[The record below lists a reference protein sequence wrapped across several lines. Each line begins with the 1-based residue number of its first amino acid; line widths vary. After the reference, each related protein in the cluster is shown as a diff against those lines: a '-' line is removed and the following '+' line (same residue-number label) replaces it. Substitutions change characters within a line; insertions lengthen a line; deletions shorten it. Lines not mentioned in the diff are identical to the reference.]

1 MTNATRKRGWS
12 RLFSA
17 YLALVL
23 LVAVAGPGLTVAAAD
38 DPSGAGVV
46 PELYDGNP
54 PLGEGG
60 MKIDPPPSIG
70 VNEYEWVI
78 DETTTAHVTV
88 TVYQTDNGIE
98 LDWASDVPITRVV
111 VKGGNVGAY
120 IYHYNPAL
128 LSDTG
133 LHTPMN
139 PSGKWAELS
148 HVDFYFGEVPDEPL
162 PGSIKVYKFEDVNGN
177 GERSEGEDLL
187 PGWEFTLNDA
197 SGEPVDA
204 GTTGGDGTLVFP
216 DLVPGTYTVTETLKE
231 DWVSTTGVVMDAIV
245 LADAQTDLWF
255 GNLLPV
261 VEPPEAGSIRIHK
274 FNDVNGNGEFD
285 EGEVLLPGW
294 EFTLTDAEGA
304 PVDTGMTGEDG
315 TLVFGELLPGDYT
328 VTETLKDGWISTT
341 GAEKEAVVLEGERA
355 DVWFGNLL
363 PVVQPPEGEIDLAI
377 TKLANR
383 ATAGP
388 GDLVKYT
395 LTYRNLGDAPAE
407 DFTIVDDFDERY
419 VTVVDAAGGVVADGR
434 ITWAL
439 AGPLSEADGP
449 KTLEYTVRVNTMMPA
464 GTTNI
469 DNIVTISH
477 PDDIDASNNSDT
489 ERVSVTLE
497 AFLPFTGGES
507 LGLVLIALATAV
519 AGLIL
524 RRSGAMGV

>member
-1 MTNATRKRGWS
+1 
-12 RLFSA
+12 
-17 YLALVL
+17 
-23 LVAVAGPGLTVAAAD
+23 VAVAGPGLTVAAAD

-60 MKIDPPPSIG
+60 MKIDPPPYLG
-70 VNEYEWVI
+70 VNEYEWII

-88 TVYQTDNGIE
+88 TVYETENGIE
-98 LDWASDVPITRVV
+98 LDWTSDVPVTKVV

-120 IYHYNPAL
+120 IYHYDPAL

-139 PSGKWAELS
+139 PSGAWADLS
-148 HVDFYFGEVPDEPL
+148 HVDFYFGEVPPPPPPPL
-162 PGSIKVYKFEDVNGN
+162 PGSIKVFKFEDINGN
-177 GERSEGEDLL
+177 GERDEGEGMLA
-187 PGWEFTLNDA
+187 GWEFTLRDAEDAMVA
-197 SGEPVDA
+197 SGM
-204 GTTGGDGTLVFP
+204 TGEDGTLVFP
-216 DLVPGTYTVTETLKE
+216 DLVPGAYTVTETLKE
-231 DWVSTTGVVMDAIV
+231 NWVSTTGVVIDAIV
-245 LADAQTDLWF
+245 LEDAQTDRWF

-261 VEPPEAGSIRIHK
+261 VEPPETGSIRVYK
-274 FNDVNGNGEFD
+274 FGDTNGNGERD
-285 EGEVLLPGW
+285 EGEDLLPGW
-294 EFTLTDAEGA
+294 EFTLTDAEGT
-304 PVDTGMTGEDG
+304 PVDSGVTGEDG
-315 TLVFGELLPGDYT
+315 TLVFGELLPGDYS
-328 VTETLKDGWISTT
+328 VTETLKGGWISTT
-341 GAEKEAVVLEGERA
+341 GVEKDAAVVGGEQA
-355 DVWFGNLL
+355 SLWFGNLL
-363 PVVQPPEGEIDLAI
+363 PVVQPPEGELDLAI
-377 TKLANR
+377 TKQANR

-395 LTYRNLGDAPAE
+395 LTYRNLGETPAE

-419 VTVVDAAGGVVADGR
+419 VTVVDAAGGVVAGGT
-434 ITWAL
+434 ITWTL

-449 KTLEYTVRVNTMMPA
+449 KTIEYTVRVNTMMPA

-477 PDDIDASNNSDT
+477 PDDIDLTNNSDT

-524 RRSGAMGV
+524 RRSGAVNA